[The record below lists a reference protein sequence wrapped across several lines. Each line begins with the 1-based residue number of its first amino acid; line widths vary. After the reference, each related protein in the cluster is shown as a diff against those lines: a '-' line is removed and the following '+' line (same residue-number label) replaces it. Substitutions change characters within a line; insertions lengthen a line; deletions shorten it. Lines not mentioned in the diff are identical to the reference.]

1 MVNAG
6 KEEDSGGSAFAVLW
20 RDKEEFGHWV
30 IKKAIIINTPKE

>member
-20 RDKEEFGHWV
+20 RDKEEFGH
-30 IKKAIIINTPKE
+30 